1 MTDKELMTEI
11 ELRSDDEVSTLVEGS
26 RGLKR
31 YRDRF
36 NQQALDTYRER
47 HQGEEPEPDP
57 MKDRET
63 FEKEKKNWRESMV
76 LCRELALDPDRVE
89 QFVDL
94 GSDEAD
100 SKIRDMAEWK
110 TNLVDSATT
119 KTKDEIL
126 KDHTRTPRLSDISTA
141 TTDEYIVENPE
152 NFPPDIVD
160 GATRREIAKES
171 EKRSLRHILGGR

>member
-63 FEKEKKNWRESMV
+63 FEKEKKNWHPFVIIYDPSH
-76 LCRELALDPDRVE
+76 LHSYTCHKIALKHP
-89 QFVDL
+89 
-94 GSDEAD
+94 
-100 SKIRDMAEWK
+100 
-110 TNLVDSATT
+110 
-119 KTKDEIL
+119 
-126 KDHTRTPRLSDISTA
+126 
-141 TTDEYIVENPE
+141 
-152 NFPPDIVD
+152 
-160 GATRREIAKES
+160 
-171 EKRSLRHILGGR
+171 

>member
-1 MTDKELMTEI
+1 
-11 ELRSDDEVSTLVEGS
+11 
-26 RGLKR
+26 
-31 YRDRF
+31 
-36 NQQALDTYRER
+36 
-47 HQGEEPEPDP
+47 
-57 MKDRET
+57 
-63 FEKEKKNWRESMV
+63 MV
-76 LCRELALDPDRVE
+76 LCRELELDPDRVE

-126 KDHTRTPRLSDISTA
+126 KEHSRTPRLSDISTA